1 MRQFHIATVLAL
13 ALTSVAS
20 AQEIAFVEKTYTS
33 DGNLPARH
41 LYLVN
46 RDGTNKRQITSGK
59 FNHPGFTWLDSN
71 NLAYVEMA
79 NERVIEKKTSERHIF
94 DANIYRYNLSSGTS
108 KRIGT
113 MKSVLSLA
121 AVAGKQFQFFTTTQ
135 PKAATVSNSA
145 IAISTLKAVT
155 PTYNLQPVVNAVT
168 EPARTGYLTSDIRTR
183 WGLMRIYRPDGRERP
198 LNRQETYGFEIYNSG
213 YVQSA
218 QLLGPVLNDVRM
230 GQDGALYLVTVARNQ
245 NFAEMF
251 LYRMASPRSVPTLVI
266 RQIEANYFTNHPVW
280 IAGRPGIW

>member
-94 DANIYRYNLSSGTS
+94 DANIYRYNLSTGTS
-108 KRIGT
+108 RQIGT
-113 MKSVLSLA
+113 VKGVLSLG
-121 AVAGKQFQFFTTTQ
+121 AVSGRQFQFFTTAQ
-135 PKAATVSNSA
+135 PKAATVSSSS
-145 IAISTLKAVT
+145 IAVSTLNAVT
-155 PTYNLQPVVNAVT
+155 PTYNMNPVVNQID
-168 EPARTGYLTSDIRTR
+168 EPARPGYLTSDIRTR

-198 LNRQETYGFEIYNSG
+198 LNRQETFGFEIYNSG
-213 YVQSA
+213 HVQTA

-230 GQDGALYLVTVARNQ
+230 GQDGALYLVTAARNQ
-245 NFAEMF
+245 NFVELF